1 MKFIDRKRRKFTSEQ
16 GRNEGM
22 EEGRDRRKSFQAEG
36 NPCAKK
42 QYCNENSRRCLVNVQ
57 EFSMNLDTADEE
69 PDMESRIKKGL
80 K

>member
-36 NPCAKK
+36 NPC
-42 QYCNENSRRCLVNVQ
+42 NENSRRCLVNVQ
-57 EFSMNLDTADEE
+57 EFRMNLDTADEE
-69 PDMESRIKKGL
+69 PAMESRIKKGL